1 MKQLAR
7 LAAVIGAIALFGTGA
22 FAMGPEG
29 VEHAD
34 HHGCGCEQKF
44 AGHEGMRHNFK
55 KFPLILKEKL
65 GLTGKQAG
73 EISDILGAEHAKAKP
88 LFEAIHK
95 ERKALMVIS
104 LHGSQAAIKDQSG
117 KLANA
122 ITALAIHHAGVHKR
136 IAAVMTKEQA
146 DKFEKMAEEFGKHG
160 KPTCNHER
168 EQRDHHDMS
177 EHHQHGEEKGE

>member
-7 LAAVIGAIALFGTGA
+7 LAAVIGAIALLGTGA

-29 VEHAD
+29 AEHPD
-34 HHGCGCEQKF
+34 HHGCGCEQKH
-44 AGHEGMRHNFK
+44 AGHGGMRHDFK
-55 KFPLILKEKL
+55 KFPWILKEKL

-73 EISDILGAEHAKAKP
+73 EISDIMEAEHAKAKP

-95 ERKALMVIS
+95 ERKTLMDVS
-104 LHGSQAAIKDQSG
+104 MHGSQAAIKDQAG

-122 ITALAIHHAGVHKR
+122 IAALAIHHAEVHKR

-146 DKFEKMAEEFGKHG
+146 EKFEKMAEEFGKHG
-160 KPTCNHER
+160 KPTCHHEK
-168 EQRDHHDMS
+168 EQHEHHEMS
-177 EHHQHGEEKGE
+177 EHHHHGEEKDK